1 MITIEQ
7 LKVLR
12 AIAEEKSLRAAA
24 SKLNKT
30 QPALSHSLKQLE
42 TQLGLELFT
51 RDSYRLRLTN
61 AGKTTF
67 QMALKALREVSLIEQ
82 YANHLNRGNE
92 AKIVIA
98 IEAAFPIEAL
108 FPVFEQMRKRFPLTQ
123 LSITQ
128 EYVSGALQLVAEGKA
143 QLALT
148 GAPIDYLAKSSELFS
163 KQIAEGEL
171 INVATPQML
180 EKYQPMDSIEAL
192 VNENQIIVKDTGKI
206 TQDNYFNT
214 QTGQQR
220 WYVNSFEAK
229 LKLISHS
236 LGWGMLPKH
245 LISNQLASGTLQEIN
260 VADKDS
266 SSTFPLY
273 LIKNKSKMLG
283 PISNEIWKEFSELT
297 L

>member
-7 LKVLR
+7 LKVLK

-51 RDSYRLRLTN
+51 RDSYRLSLTN

-82 YANHLNRGNE
+82 YANHLNMGNE
-92 AKIVIA
+92 AKVIIA
-98 IEAAFPIEAL
+98 IEAAFPIEPL
-108 FPVFEQMRKRFPLTQ
+108 FPVFEQIKNQFPSTQ
-123 LSITQ
+123 LSLTQ
-128 EYVSGALQLVAEGKA
+128 EYVTGALQLVAEGRV
-143 QLALT
+143 QLAVT

-163 KQIAEGEL
+163 KQIAEGKL

-180 EKYQPMDSIEAL
+180 ERYQPLDSIEAL

-214 QTGQQR
+214 QTGQKR

-229 LKLISHS
+229 HKLISHS
-236 LGWGMLPKH
+236 LGWGMLPEH
-245 LISNQLASGTLQEIN
+245 FISNQLASGALQKIR
-260 VADKDS
+260 VADKKC
-266 SSTFPLY
+266 SSTFPFY

-283 PISNEIWKEFSELT
+283 PVATEIWNAFSELK